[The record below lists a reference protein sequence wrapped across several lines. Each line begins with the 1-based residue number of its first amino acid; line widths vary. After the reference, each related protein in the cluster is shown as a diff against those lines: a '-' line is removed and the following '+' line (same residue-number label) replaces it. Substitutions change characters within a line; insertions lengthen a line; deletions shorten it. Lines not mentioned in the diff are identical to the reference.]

1 MSEPT
6 NSRQPSSLTGCR
18 ILIIDDEPANV
29 RMLECVLSE
38 GGYRNYRAI
47 TDPRQTLQVLDEFK
61 PDLILL
67 DLLMPYVDGFLVLKQ
82 IARQAAPDSYLP
94 ILVLTADVTRKTKQ
108 KALSAGAHDFLT
120 KPFDIT
126 EALLRIRNLLETRL
140 LHLQL
145 AHQNT
150 VLEQKVKERTR
161 DLEEAQYEMLER
173 LSIAAEYRDDETDEH
188 AKRVGL
194 MSERLA
200 IALGVSAERAAV
212 IRRAAALHDIGKI
225 GIPDAILLKPG
236 KLTPEEMQIM
246 RTHTVIGSRI
256 LSGSLSA
263 LLQTAEVIA
272 STHHERW
279 DGKGY
284 WRGLAGEAIPLEGR
298 IVTVADAFDA
308 MTHDRPYRRAL
319 SLDTALNELCRNSGK
334 QFDPT
339 VVAALVGEDLSDLLN
354 LSGATAGALMRT
366 EALRSL
372 KPALQG

>member
-1 MSEPT
+1 
-6 NSRQPSSLTGCR
+6 
-18 ILIIDDEPANV
+18 
-29 RMLECVLSE
+29 
-38 GGYRNYRAI
+38 
-47 TDPRQTLQVLDEFK
+47 
-61 PDLILL
+61 
-67 DLLMPYVDGFLVLKQ
+67 
-82 IARQAAPDSYLP
+82 
-94 ILVLTADVTRKTKQ
+94 
-108 KALSAGAHDFLT
+108 
-120 KPFDIT
+120 
-126 EALLRIRNLLETRL
+126 
-140 LHLQL
+140 
-145 AHQNT
+145 
-150 VLEQKVKERTR
+150 
-161 DLEEAQYEMLER
+161 
-173 LSIAAEYRDDETDEH
+173 
-188 AKRVGL
+188 
-194 MSERLA
+194 
-200 IALGVSAERAAV
+200 V

-225 GIPDAILLKPG
+225 GIPDAVLLKPG